1 MKHDILINK
10 IVSGSVAVL
19 SNGTYN
25 LLTSNGC
32 TAYANGSIDSS
43 CVISEVIPKVPSYT
57 TPVAISLSNGIN
69 KINSTIYSCS

>member
-1 MKHDILINK
+1 MKCAIFSNE

-25 LLTSNGC
+25 VLSSNGC

-43 CVISEVIPKVPSYT
+43 CLVSEVITKVPSYT
-57 TPVAISLSNGIN
+57 TPVTISISNGKN
-69 KINSTIYSCS
+69 KK